1 MTRFKTLLTGLA
13 LGSALL
19 FAPVASMAAPAGS
32 PLDDGK
38 LSEEELVQILAS
50 AQQQLIHLSEVATS
64 EYEAELKD
72 GAPNMPA
79 AWMLMKDGKTV
90 KRISLGEEGERVPAA
105 AQIYMYRAAIKAIAD
120 QGEINAAAILY
131 TGRLSKEDDTE
142 VLVVEHE
149 HRLGVSG
156 NKVVA
161 YALENGALKWSEP
174 VTQKKPFEWFYDSK
188 DGEAAE

>member
-1 MTRFKTLLTGLA
+1 
-13 LGSALL
+13 
-19 FAPVASMAAPAGS
+19 
-32 PLDDGK
+32 
-38 LSEEELVQILAS
+38 
-50 AQQQLIHLSEVATS
+50 
-64 EYEAELKD
+64 
-72 GAPNMPA
+72 
-79 AWMLMKDGKTV
+79 MKDGKTV

-105 AQIYMYRAAIKAIAD
+105 AQIYMYRAAIKAIAR